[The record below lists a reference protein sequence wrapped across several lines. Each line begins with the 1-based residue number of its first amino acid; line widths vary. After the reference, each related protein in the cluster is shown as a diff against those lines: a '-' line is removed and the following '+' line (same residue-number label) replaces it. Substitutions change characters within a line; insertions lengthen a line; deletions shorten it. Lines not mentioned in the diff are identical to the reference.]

1 MGFVS
6 ECTCQMPIHNMCTEM
21 RNYMSEDMLRVG
33 VITSTHG
40 IRGEVDWKKYES
52 QLMVSK

>member
-1 MGFVS
+1 MFRKDLIKYN
-6 ECTCQMPIHNMCTEM
+6 EN
-21 RNYMSEDMLRVG
+21 
-33 VITSTHG
+33 HG